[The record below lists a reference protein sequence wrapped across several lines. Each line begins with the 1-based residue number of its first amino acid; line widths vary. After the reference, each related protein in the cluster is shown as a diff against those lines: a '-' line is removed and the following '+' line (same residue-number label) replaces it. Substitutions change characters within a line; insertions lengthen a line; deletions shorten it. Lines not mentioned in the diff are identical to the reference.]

1 VHIYAPCHVII
12 IINSQGD
19 IEHLVVIIDR
29 DLLKKLS

>member
-1 VHIYAPCHVII
+1 MHVII